1 MALPP
6 PFSCSPV
13 FRVTAGTLLK
23 QLQNYYFCNK
33 ASNHLENQVSILH
46 AGASIAFDKFLIL
59 LKTRGPQ
66 PTAVVASELGIS
78 NEGARFQLTKLSED
92 GLVSCRSVSKGVGR
106 PTLIWELTDKG
117 LTRFPNTHA
126 ELTVQLIDNVID
138 TLGEEAL
145 QAIIENREKKVA
157 ARYQQ
162 ALTGAVTMEEKLTRL
177 AAIRNQEGYM
187 SEWAATENGFVFIEN
202 HCPICAAAKQCKNFC
217 QAEFATFQQLLGNE
231 VHINR
236 TEHIVNG
243 ARRCVYEISELVHAV

>member
-1 MALPP
+1 MPVITIFHKTS
-6 PFSCSPV
+6 FSGCM
-13 FRVTAGTLLK
+13 LN

-33 ASNHLENQVSILH
+33 TSKHLENQVSILH

-66 PTAVVASELGIS
+66 STGVVARELGIS

-92 GLVSCRSVSKGVGR
+92 GLVSCQSVSRGVGR
-106 PTLIWELTDKG
+106 PTLIWELTEKG

-145 QAIIENREKKVA
+145 QAVIENREKKA
-157 ARYQQ
+157 AIRYQA
-162 ALTGAVTMEEKLTRL
+162 ALADAITISDKLTRL
-177 AAIRNQEGYM
+177 ATIRNQEGYM
-187 SEWAATENGFVFIEN
+187 SEWATTENGYVFIEN

-217 QAEFATFQQLLGNE
+217 EAEFSTIRELMGPQ
-231 VHINR
+231 VR
-236 TEHIVNG
+236 VTRSEHIVNG
-243 ARRCVYEISELVHAV
+243 ARRCVYVIEEI